1 MVAISQYILGVQA
14 DFDGLK
20 LDPSIP
26 HEWNG
31 LTATRQYRGATYNIT
46 VKNPEHVCKGV
57 KSVTV
62 DGKAVEGNVLPV
74 AAAGSTVNV
83 EVVMG

>member
-1 MVAISQYILGVQA
+1 MSRGLGDVY
-14 DFDGLK
+14 K
-20 LDPSIP
+20 
-26 HEWNG
+26 
-31 LTATRQYRGATYNIT
+31 RQGATYNIT
-46 VKNPEHVCKGV
+46 VKNPDHVCKGI

-74 AAAGSTVNV
+74 AENGATVNV

>member
-1 MVAISQYILGVQA
+1 MKI
-14 DFDGLK
+14 
-20 LDPSIP
+20 DPSIP
-26 HEWNG
+26 HEWDG
-31 LTATRQYRGATYNIT
+31 MTATRQYRGATYNIT
-46 VKNPEHVCKGV
+46 VKNPDHVCKGI

-74 AAAGSTVNV
+74 AETGATVNV

>member
-1 MVAISQYILGVQA
+1 MKKIIYWLSKLTCVVAMGI
-14 DFDGLK
+14 
-20 LDPSIP
+20 
-26 HEWNG
+26 
-31 LTATRQYRGATYNIT
+31 
-46 VKNPEHVCKGV
+46 

-74 AAAGSTVNV
+74 AENGATVNV